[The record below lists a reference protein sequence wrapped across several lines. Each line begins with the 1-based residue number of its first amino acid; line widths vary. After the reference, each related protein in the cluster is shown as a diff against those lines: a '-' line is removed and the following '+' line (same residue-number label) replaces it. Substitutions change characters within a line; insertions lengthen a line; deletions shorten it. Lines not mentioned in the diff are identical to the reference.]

1 MEQLADAASDAE
13 MADPSTPGLTVS
25 AVARLL
31 GVAPSTLRTWDRRY
45 GLGPTGHTEG
55 RHRRYAG
62 EDVERLTRMQELVR
76 NGVATADA
84 ARAAQSAA
92 IDPQNAV
99 FPTRPQQSTST
110 AEAAA
115 EGLVHSTDPA
125 AHLVRG
131 LGKAVAALDEP
142 ACVRLIRGSIAARGV
157 VWTWDQVL
165 RPVLIARGRIWAR
178 TGRGIEVEHFLA
190 NVTAAEF
197 TARAQVPEPVNARP
211 VLLACAPEEQHCLPL
226 HAVAAALA
234 ERGIA
239 SLMLGERTPFEAV
252 ASAVRRVG
260 PSAVMVWAR
269 IPGADP
275 DGLAGI
281 GNQRPPTQVWTAG
294 PGWVGCAP
302 AGVRHVDDLAEAVAG
317 LSAAAR

>member
-1 MEQLADAASDAE
+1 M
-13 MADPSTPGLTVS
+13 
-25 AVARLL
+25 
-31 GVAPSTLRTWDRRY
+31 
-45 GLGPTGHTEG
+45 
-55 RHRRYAG
+55 
-62 EDVERLTRMQELVR
+62 
-76 NGVATADA
+76 
-84 ARAAQSAA
+84 
-92 IDPQNAV
+92 
-99 FPTRPQQSTST
+99 
-110 AEAAA
+110 
-115 EGLVHSTDPA
+115 
-125 AHLVRG
+125 
-131 LGKAVAALDEP
+131 
-142 ACVRLIRGSIAARGV
+142 
-157 VWTWDQVL
+157 
-165 RPVLIARGRIWAR
+165 
-178 TGRGIEVEHFLA
+178 EHFLA